1 MNCQKRRLT
10 FQIEQKLVVDM
21 VAAALCVELMV
32 GAVAAQTPI
41 AEATRARVRALQ
53 ASRSAIETILVDG
66 TMIRGRIIT
75 ADDDSFTMGEEKT
88 NREVGLRYAQV
99 LEVKKRSWLS
109 GNTKAGIAA
118 AVVGGALVVLCFA
131 PFPLGFLCQEDPS

>member
-1 MNCQKRRLT
+1 MNCQKPRLT
-10 FQIEQKLVVDM
+10 FQIERTLVGVM
-21 VAAALCVELMV
+21 VAALCVELMV
-32 GAVAAQTPI
+32 GATAAQAPI

-66 TMIRGRIIT
+66 RMIRGRIMT

-88 NREVGLRYAQV
+88 NRVVALRYAQV
-99 LEVKKRSWLS
+99 LEVKKKRGLS

-118 AVVGGALVVLCFA
+118 AMIGGALVVLCFA